1 MSLTRLPYEP
11 ATRPVSPVV
20 EVNFGSSPPFSL
32 GIEEEF
38 QLVDADSYELVSRS
52 GEIVAAAPDHWSV
65 KPELLQS
72 VIEAATPVARTVAEA
87 QEGARASRARL
98 RSLAAA
104 ENALILSAGTHP
116 FSRYEHQEITDEERY
131 TELANEL
138 QWVAERELIFG
149 LHVHVGVESAETAI
163 AVANAM
169 RAWLPE
175 LLALSVNSP
184 FWQGRETGLASTR
197 STVFDAMPRSG
208 LPPAFASW
216 DDFARLV
223 ERGVRTNSF
232 ADYTYLWWDLRPHPK
247 LGTIEVRICDAQTR
261 LASTLTIAA
270 LVQSLVATL
279 AERFDR
285 DGSLPIEDTTL
296 LKENKWRAV
305 RHGLDADLICSRA
318 TRSGR
323 HARLYA
329 SSSSS
334 RARLRG
340 GSAASTSSPTSRGS
354 WPAAA
359 EPTSSASSVTR
370 AVTLSRS
377 RGGSRRRPF
386 AASSGVLRSRA

>member
-1 MSLTRLPYEP
+1 MD
-11 ATRPVSPVV
+11 
-20 EVNFGSSPPFSL
+20 VNFGSSPPFSL

-52 GEIVAAAPDHWSV
+52 GEIVAAAPDHWRV

-87 QEGARASRARL
+87 QEGVRASRARL
-98 RSLAAA
+98 RSLAAE

-116 FSRYEHQEITDEERY
+116 FSRYEHQEITDEKRY
-131 TELANEL
+131 TELAKEL

-232 ADYTYLWWDLRPHPK
+232 ADYTYLWWDLRPHAK
-247 LGTIEVRICDAQTR
+247 LGTVEIRICDAQTR

-279 AERFDR
+279 AERFGR

-296 LKENKWRAV
+296 LRENKWRAV
-305 RHGLDADLICSRA
+305 RHGLDADLIWLERDEE
-318 TRSGR
+318 RP
-323 HARLYA
+323 ARTAL
-329 SSSSS
+329 
-334 RARLRG
+334 RELVELARPAALRLG
-340 GSAASTSSPTSRGS
+340 CLDELSDVEGILTRGS
-354 WPAAA
+354 GADEQRLVRDDTGSLLALARWVA
-359 EPTSSASSVTR
+359 EETVR
-370 AVTLSRS
+370 DI
-377 RGGSRRRPF
+377 
-386 AASSGVLRSRA
+386 